1 MKKDNNQFI
10 IMIWISMQEASGSD
24 LKFIINYVKGKRG
37 MVGIKAMLKSINSGS
52 VLLSDVNEI
61 GSTANYTEDTYK
73 KIIEAAAVA
82 LGGDL
87 NIRMNQIGYALG
99 DRAKMTRFVAK
110 LSTAK
115 QVIKILED
123 RLITEIPYVK
133 SSVQEIS
140 KHIVIL
146 RVTARKNGENFLQ
159 VADGYISAVLDQ
171 LNKSMTV
178 SEKKIDNNELVY
190 KFTLGEK
197 DQE

>member
-1 MKKDNNQFI
+1 
-10 IMIWISMQEASGSD
+10 MQEASGSD

-37 MVGIKAMLKSINSGS
+37 MVGIKAMLKNINSGS
-52 VLLSDVNEI
+52 VLLSDIDEI
-61 GSTANYTEDTYK
+61 GSTASYSEDIYK

-87 NIRMNQIGYALG
+87 NTRLNQIGYALG

-133 SSVQEIS
+133 SSLQEIS
-140 KHIVIL
+140 KHIIIL

-178 SEKKIDNNELVY
+178 SEKKIDKNELVY

>member
-61 GSTANYTEDTYK
+61 GSTASYTEDTYK

>member
-10 IMIWISMQEASGSD
+10 IMIWIPMQEASGSD

-61 GSTANYTEDTYK
+61 GSTASYSEDIYK

-146 RVTARKNGENFLQ
+146 RVTARKNGGNFLQ

>member
-10 IMIWISMQEASGSD
+10 IMILIPMQEASGSD

-61 GSTANYTEDTYK
+61 GSTASYSEDIYK